1 MQNIFFKIIR
11 KFPPEIS
18 HNITLKLLQLSF
30 RQKRVLDNP
39 ILYQHIFGY
48 DFSNP
53 IGMAAGFDKNVEVV
67 APLLNLGFGFV
78 EAGTITPEPQYGNN
92 KPRVFRLSEDSSI
105 INHLGF
111 NNKGAEYAAK
121 KLKKLNLNSLSKGIV
136 GINIGKNKNS
146 SNYIDDYSYCLE
158 KLGPLA
164 HYVTINVSSPN
175 TPGLRD
181 IQNRGQIEKLV
192 EELKI
197 KKNKLPILENIPI
210 FFKISPDLN
219 EEQIRDIALMSLA
232 NNVDGL
238 VLSNST
244 LDRPKT
250 LISDF
255 KNEIGGLS
263 GKPLFLKSTL
273 ILKKMYKLTNG
284 QIPLIGVGGVSNGL
298 ECYEKIK
305 SGASLVQLYSA
316 LTYEGPSIIIKILSE
331 LINLLKTD
339 GYKNIKE
346 AIGKDV

>member
-30 RQKRVLDNP
+30 RQKRFLDNP

-92 KPRVFRLSEDSSI
+92 KPRIFRLSEDSSI

-111 NNKGAEYAAK
+111 NNKGVEYAAK

-197 KKNKLPILENIPI
+197 KKNKLPTLENIPI

-316 LTYEGPSIIIKILSE
+316 LTYEGPSIILKILSE

-339 GYKNIKE
+339 GYQNIKE
-346 AIGKDV
+346 AIGKNV

>member
-18 HNITLKLLQLSF
+18 HNITLRLLQLSF
-30 RQKRVLDNP
+30 RQKRILDNP

-92 KPRVFRLSEDSSI
+92 KPRIFRLSEDSSI

-197 KKNKLPILENIPI
+197 KKNKLPTLENVPI

>member
-1 MQNIFFKIIR
+1 VQNIFFKIIR

-30 RQKRVLDNP
+30 RQKRFLDNP

-92 KPRVFRLSEDSSI
+92 KPRIFRLSEDSSI

-111 NNKGAEYAAK
+111 NNKGVEYAAK

-197 KKNKLPILENIPI
+197 KKNKLPTLENIPI

-316 LTYEGPSIIIKILSE
+316 LTYEGPPIIIKILSE

>member
-197 KKNKLPILENIPI
+197 KKNKLSTLENIPI

-316 LTYEGPSIIIKILSE
+316 LTYEGPYIIIKILSE

>member
-30 RQKRVLDNP
+30 GKKRILDNP

-92 KPRVFRLSEDSSI
+92 KPRIFRLSEDSSI

-197 KKNKLPILENIPI
+197 KKNKLPTLENIPI

>member
-111 NNKGAEYAAK
+111 NNKGSEYAAK

-197 KKNKLPILENIPI
+197 KKNKLSTLENIPI

-316 LTYEGPSIIIKILSE
+316 LTYEGPYIIIKILSE

>member
-1 MQNIFFKIIR
+1 MQNFFFKIIR

-92 KPRVFRLSEDSSI
+92 KPRIFRLSEDSSI

-197 KKNKLPILENIPI
+197 KKNKLPTLENIPI

-316 LTYEGPSIIIKILSE
+316 LTYEGPYIIIKILSE